1 MESIDYV
8 HLLSLA
14 TKDTYG
20 YTDCS
25 KIGSLAEAIKDIS
38 REVAATEEEHVRG
51 G

>member
-1 MESIDYV
+1 M

-14 TKDTYG
+14 KKDTFG
-20 YTDCS
+20 YIDCS